1 MLSDSVEDTHSP
13 LPQKYCC
20 LEYLFIRN
28 FLFIKFIVL
37 RINIAV
43 IFLFFPTKMS
53 ERKLGFLGCG
63 NMAECIMAGLLKS
76 SAVRPEN
83 VYVCNR
89 TASTNERLVATYNVK
104 SVPAG
109 ELASTAD
116 ILFLGVKPYGVAS
129 MLDTIKEQLTP
140 KTIVVSMAAGV
151 PISTIQNH
159 CPPSTKVIRV
169 MPNVPSFVGEG
180 VTSVS
185 CNSCVTPEEEAY
197 VVELF
202 SSVGKAFVVAESAIH
217 GVVGVAGS
225 SPAYVFMFLE
235 ALSDGAVRGGVPRAL
250 SYEMAAQAV
259 LGAAKML
266 QESGKSPAALKD
278 MVCSPGGTT
287 IEAVRYL
294 EKGGLRSAVIEG
306 MIQCMEKSKE
316 FEKAYSE

>member
-1 MLSDSVEDTHSP
+1 MT
-13 LPQKYCC
+13 
-20 LEYLFIRN
+20 
-28 FLFIKFIVL
+28 
-37 RINIAV
+37 
-43 IFLFFPTKMS
+43 

-63 NMAECIMAGLLKS
+63 SMAECIMAGLLKS
-76 SAVRPEN
+76 SAVKPEN
-83 VYVCNR
+83 VFVCNR
-89 TASTNERLVATYNVK
+89 TASKNDHLVATYNVT
-104 SVPAG
+104 SVSPE
-109 ELASTAD
+109 ELASKAD
-116 ILFLGVKPYGVAS
+116 IVLLGTKPYGVVP
-129 MLDTIKEQLTP
+129 MLEVIKGKLNPQ
-140 KTIVVSMAAGV
+140 TIVISMAAGV
-151 PISTIQNH
+151 PIATIENH

-185 CNSCVTPEEEAY
+185 CNSSISQDEETE
-197 VVELF
+197 VLKLF
-202 SSVGKAFVVAESAIH
+202 GSIGKAYVVAESAIH

-266 QESGKSPAALKD
+266 QESDKTPAALKD

-294 EKGGLRSAVIEG
+294 EKGGFRSAVIEG

-316 FEKAYSE
+316 FEKVYSE